1 MRILHVSAQLP
12 TRTGSG
18 VYFSNLIEY
27 MDDEDIVHGAVYGVQ
42 EPFEFN
48 ITGEWDF
55 PVRFNSERLPFPIV
69 GMSDVMPY
77 KNTRYKDMTDKMINQ
92 WKVAF
97 SETIEQ
103 AVEKFNPDIII
114 AHHLWM
120 VTSLILEEFSHIPVY
135 AFSHYTDIRQAKSN
149 PHLKEKHSNN
159 IYNARK
165 VFALSNLHIPEIEEV
180 FQVPKE
186 NILVSG
192 AGYNQN
198 IFFEDNTK
206 RYDDKII
213 IVFCGKIEQSKG
225 VFELVKAFKEI
236 SEERDDVYL
245 DIIGDGDKESIKRLH
260 DIQLESRHVLRYN
273 AEDQIWLGN
282 FFRRSDIIVL
292 PSFYE
297 GLGLVILEGLGS
309 GLRAVSTEIDGL
321 MELLGEKVND
331 SDVIEYVKLPR
342 IINTDEPLKEDLP
355 AYRKE
360 LTKAL
365 RKQIQ
370 RVEEE
375 KEIDPEITKE
385 IQTHSWAGLAKRVLE
400 SIREDV
406 CNI

>member
-27 MDDEDIVHGAVYGVQ
+27 MRGPEIVHGALYGVQ
-42 EPFEFN
+42 EPFQFDL
-48 ITGEWDF
+48 TDGWDF
-55 PVRFNSERLPFPIV
+55 PVHFKSERLPFPLV

-77 KNTRYKDMTDKMINQ
+77 ENTRYKDMTEEEISK
-92 WKVAF
+92 WRKAF
-97 SETIEQ
+97 SEILQE
-103 AVEKFNPDIII
+103 AVEEFKPDIII
-114 AHHLWM
+114 SHHLWM
-120 VTSLILEEFSHIPVY
+120 LTSLILEEYPGIPVY
-135 AFSHYTDIRQAKSN
+135 AFSHYTDIRQGKAN
-149 PHLKEKHSNN
+149 PHLKEKYVSEIHQ
-159 IYNARK
+159 ARK
-165 VFALSNLHIPEIEEV
+165 VFALSNLHIPEIEEI
-180 FQVPKE
+180 FNISRE

-192 AGYNQN
+192 AGYDPKV
-198 IFFEDNTK
+198 FYEDSSLK
-206 RYDDKII
+206 EEDKII
-213 IVFCGKIEQSKG
+213 LVFCGKIEQSKG

-236 SEERDDVYL
+236 SEERDDVFL
-245 DIIGDGDKESIKRLH
+245 DIIGNGDKESVKRLH
-260 DIQLESRHVLRYN
+260 EIQKECSHVIRYN
-273 AEDQIWLGN
+273 AEDQIWLGK

-297 GLGLVILEGLGS
+297 GLGLVVLEGLGS

-321 MELLGEKVND
+321 MELLGPEVNE

-342 IINTDEPLKEDLP
+342 IVNTDEPVKEDLP

-365 RKQIQ
+365 RKQIE
-370 RVEEE
+370 RVDRGE
-375 KEIDPEITKE
+375 EIDPKIKEE
-385 IQTHSWAGLAKRVLE
+385 IQSHSWKGLAERVLE

>member
-27 MDDEDIVHGAVYGVQ
+27 MDDEDIIHGAFYGVQ

-55 PVRFNSERLPFPIV
+55 PVQFNSERLPFPIV

-77 KNTRYKDMTDKMINQ
+77 ENTRYKDMTDKMINQ
-92 WKVAF
+92 WKTAF

-103 AVEKFNPDIII
+103 AVEEFNPDIII

-120 VTSLILEEFSHIPVY
+120 VTSLILEEFPHIPVY

-149 PHLKEKHSNN
+149 PHLKEEHSNN

-165 VFALSNLHIPEIEEV
+165 VFALSNLHIPEIEEI
-180 FQVPKE
+180 FQIPEE

-198 IFFEDNTK
+198 IFFEDPSK

-236 SEERDDVYL
+236 SKERDDVYL
-245 DIIGDGDKESIKRLH
+245 DIIGDGDKESVKRLH
-260 DIQLESRHVLRYN
+260 DIQLESSHVIRYN

-321 MELLGEKVND
+321 MELLGPKVNN

-342 IINTDEPLKEDLP
+342 IVNTDEPVEEDLP
-355 AYRKE
+355 AYREE

-375 KEIDPEITKE
+375 KEIDPEITEE
-385 IQTHSWAGLAKRVLE
+385 IQSHSWAGLAQRVLE